1 MQEEIHTKIFTE
13 ELPPGSWKH
22 PDKDIIQFAKR
33 EFMTEKDDGRHV
45 LKYSYV
51 DFQDMLI
58 SIKINRIISAENLEE
73 L

>member
-51 DFQDMLI
+51 DF
-58 SIKINRIISAENLEE
+58 
-73 L
+73 